1 MTTSKFCIRKVL
13 LKIDAKR
20 LCEKNQQKCI
30 DCPKPR
36 SNKNE
41 LGNKCS
47 CSTFYAPIIKVFR
60 L

>member
-47 CSTFYAPIIKVFR
+47 CSTFYVSNY
-60 L
+60 